1 MNIKLPAIA
10 QTHPIAFWVAV
21 ALHVLLL
28 IGLLF
33 SNVQKW
39 ELPKQEPKSKSV
51 DIPKA
56 VTIDLK
62 SIEQEKQRLIQVKQ
76 QREKRL
82 ADLKRAEKKVENER
96 YKEQQRLKR
105 LKDQTKKAA
114 QAKAAAEKKR
124 QAEELKIQQAKKH
137 KLEAE
142 KKAKAA
148 KKKALE
154 AEKEAKAAKDQAT
167 KAEAEKQRLEKLRQ
181 QEAKQFAKEQ
191 DTRAL
196 KKEIQAE
203 EDQERALAQED
214 ILNELKSNYINQI
227 AARVKDKWRYNGAKD
242 DWSCDVY
249 ILQDIDGNVKSVN
262 LTSCNI
268 DKSAKAK
275 SFKDSIERA
284 VYKASPLPD
293 APDKSV
299 FDREVVFH
307 FRVN

>member
-10 QTHPIAFWVAV
+10 NSHPIAFWTAV
-21 ALHVLLL
+21 VLHALLL
-28 IGLLF
+28 VGLLF

-39 ELPKQEPKSKSV
+39 ELPKQEAKSKSA

-56 VTIDLK
+56 VTVDLE

-76 QREKRL
+76 QREQRL

-105 LKDQTKKAA
+105 LKEQTKKAA
-114 QAKAAAEKKR
+114 QAKSAAEKKR
-124 QAEELKIQQAKKH
+124 QAEELKIKQAKKY

-142 KKAKAA
+142 QKAKAA

-154 AEKEAKAAKDQAT
+154 AEKEAKAAKDKAS
-167 KAEAEKQRLEKLRQ
+167 KAEAEKKRLEQLRQ
-181 QEAKQFAKEQ
+181 QEATQFAKEQ

-242 DWSCDVY
+242 DWGCDVY